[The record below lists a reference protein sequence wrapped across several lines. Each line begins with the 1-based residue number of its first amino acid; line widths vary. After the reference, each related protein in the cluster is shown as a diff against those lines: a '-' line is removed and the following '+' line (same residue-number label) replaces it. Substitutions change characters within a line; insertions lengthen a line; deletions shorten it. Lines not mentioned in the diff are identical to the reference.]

1 MKDFT
6 TLWNERQ
13 EKKKS
18 LAAQNTSGQNAS
30 GMDDFM
36 ALWNQRKQ
44 KRGNDNDLV
53 QSYFAEVQQYQNRA
67 KRDEG
72 RLAYGNAAS
81 IRQTNADAT
90 SYLRSR
96 GEHLKNYLLEKGYS
110 PEDLDPVLLDIDRVA
125 DDLDVFDDYFSKVS
139 TDYSRFDSQTA
150 YNQAVNE
157 SNWYNTYGGKTAEEL
172 LADLDN
178 LEKDSDEYNWV
189 SGYYGYLEDQK
200 RQNYD
205 VANGEQS
212 VDAIKQDLADYR
224 TVADWYNT
232 VVDEGFD
239 PSVDF
244 ADDSRLAEYN
254 RLYEKYGS
262 VADLQ
267 RMLTAEEQQVNLAKR
282 AQRFTEMSGVGV
294 EGSANYD
301 PEFAQKS
308 TYQSTA
314 LESNWDKLWSKYSL
328 GYGDLAYEFIN
339 NADPHI
345 RNQIINHEKLKGLR
359 GYERK
364 HFYDWEALEKMT
376 PEEVATYNYYYST
389 GGKDAADE
397 YLDLIQEG
405 LNMEVAK
412 DIAAEMDTTSKRIG
426 FAADAGLEGFAKNVK
441 NLGSNADY
449 ITSSPVQLAAG
460 LVREDLEGAGPKL
473 PEWMGGASLGQ
484 AAFDVTQTTA
494 NIVPSVLASAAVSYV
509 NPALGAWVGAGLM
522 GASAAGGAYQEKI
535 NAGYSK
541 ESARAYSTMV
551 GVSEAAMEKVLGGI
565 STIGGSALKNI
576 SAIDNALG
584 RFANTYAGQLLANGM
599 SEFSEEFVQAVIE
612 PYMWQA
618 VSGEMASVDLEEAFY
633 NAALGFATGVLFEAG
648 TSTPGAVS
656 NAIDTRNAGK
666 SVINTKGG
674 IESLNAAAAS
684 VSSTASPELQKQ
696 IAKAQ
701 EKASKGGARA
711 VGQLYNAVSAE
722 VTKADTADIVK
733 SLNRKGIKGDVASK
747 YADAIVARLSGTELT
762 DYGKNIF
769 DTAIRDKR
777 VQTVVS
783 DLIDNKMSTVGQRN
797 QKLAAAIGK
806 EASTIDVAKVKEQQ
820 RTEFVE
826 ENNEYDVAADQQTIN
841 TKTGATVKVNDIA
854 EITDKGVVNVRLGDG
869 SVVNAADLSYATE
882 DISLAYSALKG
893 KPMSAENAN
902 RLFKMSEGMDAAEF
916 YEAVE
921 DGYERGYANL
931 AKPEGEVAAAA
942 YEAGAA
948 QRASEGGKEAK
959 KTRKSGINRIGRD
972 GSISVISADE
982 DVSDKGF
989 SKRQL
994 PAVQTIQALEK
1005 LDLGTAFFVVESY
1018 KIKVNGETR
1027 IVFTDENGQV
1037 KDAPNGMYYKDGRVY
1052 IDINAGRGATGKFVL
1067 QTAAHELA
1075 HHIQQWNPSKYKV
1088 LADFLAAEYGKQGVD
1103 AYAAIKAKQQ
1113 ELSQIR
1119 GRSVSFNEA
1128 YHEWVADNLSVM
1140 FNDGNLYDKLVKL
1153 KHKDSALFNEIRKFV
1168 DDLAK
1173 RVRKAFGMDGA
1184 ETREGKFVLSWDPR
1198 VIDRLQQIYA
1208 EALVESSERYAQ
1220 AAYVEN
1226 QAAEVQ
1232 ESTKND
1238 GKYMDA
1244 AIRMNTGKGFVQA
1257 KVMEQAAKVRAKI
1270 AETMKRLEMDK
1281 RVALPE
1287 DVEGNTAISNS
1298 SYDVTEENTTICP
1311 RSLASEAFVDA
1322 VSEMLGRPL
1331 TVAEQLHISQD
1342 LQGRTL
1348 TPECLYCYVATDR
1361 KAYRAFLGSYVQ
1373 QRDAVIKAYKDGN
1386 TDTSRSGSLYQQ
1398 FLDGRKDT
1406 ANMWKRF
1413 NLWINTYKSGKP
1425 MVQASHLANISKLMG
1440 DINAEFGAD
1449 LKAQIKDAMAYA
1461 QSASWAK
1468 KRISYVAYNGHILR
1482 WKQDRINKLNSHYGL
1497 RMYSFSDFS
1506 PAFILENMQMITDAA
1521 VRGLKMLGYTK
1532 EIDFVKIFAKTGMNI
1547 NVSTF
1552 GFEAGGNVYE
1562 NNIIGANWA
1571 EAQKLREQYPNV
1583 GITFVA
1589 TNDTLV
1595 EWALAQDWIDVV
1607 IPYHLVRTGAEV
1619 AAALNYKNYTSESS
1633 DVKDIGWKKGV
1644 DEKYIAPTVHNNDFA
1659 TYMEALKKNHL
1670 KPRFERFIDNPNYMK
1685 LVNETRQSAAVSKPV
1700 QPIFDMEAATE
1711 SLAKLE
1717 ADGYYKP
1724 IGDTVERMYEI
1735 AAEVAN
1741 KLEPE
1746 PVELADVQFMSR
1758 TIESVTR
1765 ETVIQDLT
1773 EVYNGINVASASYIP
1788 IAKNTPFAVRYATK
1802 LWEDLPVIVDKK
1814 KAYFDMRP
1822 DGKFKEDKNHH
1833 YHDMGIDGYVD
1844 ALKLLEDPDC
1854 AIAEPMDNGTTHYA
1868 FISENENGEEL
1879 CVVFQMGVT
1888 KKPSQ
1893 MNGYPGQYYNLDIT
1907 EFVATDEW
1915 LEAHGVEE
1923 GVSYRDFLLSFPEN
1937 SLVYDKKLNGEQL
1950 EKARNVDSESA
1961 GLAASFINNRAF
1973 KDTVPQ
1979 AKAKVKTE
1987 DAQKSDHLTDKAIER
2002 NRTMLKKLVES
2013 YDISKGW
2020 AKTKHTELTQELNDL
2035 LVKKHGVPGRHSQ
2048 LLDALNTAEDKLD
2061 EARFDGANNAT
2072 IKKLEREVAD
2082 AEKALDEFASKYLV
2096 ADDFLLDDDLLF
2108 SDRATSLTRAD
2119 RTHLDAVRRGD
2130 MEAARKMVENAAKK
2144 AGYTVKAYHGT
2155 PINGITVFDQ
2165 SKIGTTTD
2173 EGIFGR
2179 GFYFTTNKLTAD
2191 GYANVDGKTMPVF
2204 LKVKKPWWGT
2214 GHKLDEVAEKLNLSS
2229 ESLTVIKVN
2238 KHASV
2243 VSPMGS
2249 YIGVFTSHLKENGYD
2264 SVVVQHGSHDYEI
2277 VIFDNTNIKSADP
2290 VTYDDDGNVIPLSER
2305 FSTENEDIR
2314 YSDRLT
2320 EPSTREVLAT
2330 ALEGTAKT
2338 ELEQKVI
2345 SEYIDTIPKLNEQEA
2360 KLNELNAQ
2368 IREMSFGKGPRDA
2381 KKLNQLK
2388 TEAAK
2393 TRNRINILDKK
2404 LLRIES
2410 TVPLQRVIE
2419 TEKAKAVKR
2428 EKARSKEA
2436 LAAAKERSAQKIAE
2450 VRKAYQESRANS
2462 VAGRRKTEMRHK
2474 VQRVVKQLNDLLL
2487 HETKEK
2493 HIPKSLKKA
2502 VADALDFVNMDTVG
2516 AEERIA
2522 KYEAMI
2528 AKETDPAKIDA
2539 YTATIENIRRQGER
2553 SGEMLNALKD
2563 AYKEISKSN
2572 DPEIMNAYDAEIY
2585 GNLAELAATIGNT
2598 SLRDMTIEQLQD
2610 VYSMYRMVLTTVQ
2623 NANKLFREGRK
2634 ETLVQLTQKV
2644 YNEIDAVPHKERDL
2658 PPALHKVQR
2667 WLRNFSWNELRPVDA
2682 FDRVGSK
2689 EFTELFWDIIK
2700 AQGEYGHMVE
2710 EVMDFMTTAR
2720 KKHNYSK
2727 WDLTKATTYDTVNGK
2742 QFNVTLEDAMSIY
2755 AYSKRDQAHDHMTD
2769 GGFTYDTGRTY
2780 KDEKNGRKV
2789 SPVLS
2794 TPYRVTD
2801 VEIGEIIGSLTKEQ
2815 RAYVDEVQQFL
2826 TDFGKKG
2833 NVVSNALWGIDLF
2846 TEKMYF
2852 PLKSS
2857 KDYRSSTEQ
2866 ALNATQTMVSLKN
2879 NGMTKATVPHAN
2891 NPIVLRAF
2899 DDVVLEHL
2907 DTMSKYAAYVLPVEN
2922 IQRVFNS
2929 VAKNSNED
2937 YVSIQSLLTSVFGD
2951 SATAYFN
2958 QYIKDINGNTASTG
2972 AQSPIGSFFS
2982 KSKAAA
2988 VAANLSV
2995 VIQQYS
3001 SIVRAMA
3008 EIHPKFFNW
3017 FNPPTKTTLK
3027 TYEEIKKYAGVAVIK
3042 EMGGFDVSSNRG
3054 IKDFVG
3060 FEEAPAS
3067 REKAWKK
3074 FQDITGWG
3082 AQQMDKVG
3090 WNTIWRA
3097 VKREVTASGKFKVG
3111 SEEFY
3116 QECGRRFTEVVT
3128 KTQVYDSVNSRSGF
3142 MRSKSDSVKYLTTY
3156 MGEPTVTVGMVFR
3169 SHLNLV
3175 RAVQSKQGVGAA
3187 AKNLARTGAV
3197 LACTMMLNAAL
3208 KSVAYAMRDDDE
3220 DEAFIE
3226 RWAKSVGDSVKNDLN
3241 IFNMLPVFRDIM
3253 SVIDGWDVER
3263 PDMSVITE
3271 MINATRTFVKPFLDE
3286 EKMEQMEPTDWW
3298 NNSVKLVGAIGNMVG
3313 VPLKNIIRDTTGV
3326 VRLYG
3331 DITDELKP
3339 EDVGGAFARGFTG
3352 KEQSKA
3358 ESLYDAIVAGEDSR
3372 LEFLRTTYDNEAEYE
3387 KAVKNALRDNDERI
3401 EAAAEARYS
3410 GNWSEYERIF
3420 GEIEADGNFTR
3431 SQIAGAVESA
3441 MRDLEPEEVAG
3452 EVDVKNYGIYNKNDF
3467 AVAVFSGDK
3476 KSAEK
3481 IRNEIV
3487 KFMVAEGKTKDEA
3500 TKSLDSFIRDSVK
3513 DWLETGDVDRNEAIS
3528 ALTQLASY
3536 DSKKATVKVDYWMYA
3551 MDHPGTYV
3559 SEDMISSYYEYG
3571 KPAGISMDVYVNYRN
3586 KIRGIEGEGKKENI
3600 LPIINSMP
3608 ISNAQKDALYFSHG
3622 WAKSRLSEA
3631 PWH

>member
-1 MKDFT
+1 MSDFNSLYEKATGKNRSSSSSSKKTKKSGSTFSDLYEEVKRTRSGSSTPTQRYESTVNPTVGYDQYRSVADWANRYGTTLQGISKYQKELGDAYTTDISGGYLDEINSLLADYDNIKGFAYQSGMKDAVQYYRTLENLRDGFT
-6 TLWNERQ
+6 AKN
-13 EKKKS
+13 
-18 LAAQNTSGQNAS
+18 
-30 GMDDFM
+30 DFM
-36 ALWNQRKQ
+36 SQFDSADAYTQYLADQEEQQRVLAERLSYDTTAGQQKIDALNEDFLKFEEI
-44 KRGNDNDLV
+44 NPF
-53 QSYFAEVQQYQNRA
+53 YQQYVQNGGDP
-67 KRDEG
+67 DEISDTLPWASEYK
-72 RLAYGNAAS
+72 RLASKYGS
-81 IRQTNADAT
+81 F
-90 SYLRSR
+90 
-96 GEHLKNYLLEKGYS
+96 
-110 PEDLDPVLLDIDRVA
+110 EDLKRAI
-125 DDLDVFDDYFSKVS
+125 
-139 TDYSRFDSQTA
+139 
-150 YNQAVNE
+150 
-157 SNWYNTYGGKTAEEL
+157 TAEEVM
-172 LADLDN
+172 
-178 LEKDSDEYNWV
+178 YN
-189 SGYYGYLEDQK
+189 
-200 RQNYD
+200 
-205 VANGEQS
+205 QS
-212 VDAIKQDLADYR
+212 
-224 TVADWYNT
+224 
-232 VVDEGFD
+232 
-239 PSVDF
+239 
-244 ADDSRLAEYN
+244 
-254 RLYEKYGS
+254 
-262 VADLQ
+262 
-267 RMLTAEEQQVNLAKR
+267 KR
-282 AQRFTEMSGVGV
+282 AQKAQELAGVSI

-301 PEFAQKS
+301 HQFAQKS
-308 TYQSTA
+308 AYESTELDNA
-314 LESNWDKLWSKYSL
+314 WQKMWSEYGL
-328 GYGDLAYEFIN
+328 GYDDLTYEFIN
-339 NADPHI
+339 DKDGTVREQVLNSAKKGNGEDY
-345 RNQIINHEKLKGLR
+345 EKWKTLAKL
-359 GYERK
+359 
-364 HFYDWEALEKMT
+364 D
-376 PEEVATYNYYYST
+376 PEEIAIYNYHYANN
-389 GGKDAADE
+389 GKKVADE
-397 YLDLIQEG
+397 FIDSVSESLSARRAEDRF
-405 LNMEVAK
+405 
-412 DIAAEMDTTSKRIG
+412 AEMQGKTGRELAFGVQAG
-426 FAADAGLEGFAKNVK
+426 FDQFGTGLQNIF
-441 NLGSNADY
+441 SNADY
-449 ITSSPVQLAAG
+449 IPVNSTQYTSQK
-460 LVREDLEGAGPKL
+460 VREDLADNRLFKN
-473 PEWMGGASLGQ
+473 SKSKTSFGQ
-484 AAFDVTQTTA
+484 GVYDTITTTA
-494 NIVPSVLASAAVSYV
+494 NMVPSILASVAIGAVSKT
-509 NPALGAWVGAGLM
+509 AGSAAMAKLLGTVGQAVGSGLM
-522 GASAAGGAYQEKI
+522 GASAAGNAYQEKL

-541 ESARAYSTMV
+541 EDARAYGVMV
-551 GVSEAAMEKVLGGI
+551 GASEIVMEKALGGI
-565 STIGGSALKNI
+565 TALGGGALSEAVLKNI
-576 SAIDNALG
+576 SVLDNALG
-584 RFANTYAGQLLANGM
+584 KFAETAGGKILANAG
-599 SEFSEEFVQAVIE
+599 SEALEEFTQAVIE
-612 PYMWQA
+612 PYIWQA
-618 VSGEMASVDLEEAFY
+618 ISGEEMSVDWGEAFY
-633 NAALGFATGVLFEAG
+633 SALL
-648 TSTPGAVS
+648 GAVTGGFFKS
-656 NAIDTRNAGK
+656 VTTGAEAAKQSYTETQTGK
-666 SVINTKGG
+666 SVINTKDGLAN
-674 IESLNAAAAS
+674 LNAAAAS
-684 VSSTASPELQKQ
+684 VSSAASPEMQKQ

-701 EKASKGGARA
+701 EKASTNKARA
-711 VGQLYNAVSAE
+711 VGQLYNTVSAE

-733 SLNRKGIKGDVASK
+733 SLNRKGIKGEAATQT
-747 YADAIVARLSGTELT
+747 ADIIVGKLGNELT
-762 DYGKNIF
+762 SYGEEQFNEIM
-769 DTAIRDKR
+769 RDKR

-783 DLIDNKMSTVGQRN
+783 DLIDNKMSTVSQRN
-797 QKLAAAIGK
+797 QKLAAATGK

-841 TKTGATVKVNDIA
+841 TKTGAAVKVNDIA
-854 EITDKGVVNVRLGDG
+854 EITDKGVVNVQLEDG

-882 DISLAYSALKG
+882 DIALAYSALKG

-1005 LDLGTAFFVVESY
+1005 LDLGTAFFVIESY

-1103 AYAAIKAKQQ
+1103 AYAAIKLKQQ
-1113 ELSQIR
+1113 DLSKIR

-1153 KHKDSALFNEIRKFV
+1153 KHKDSALFNEIRKFI

-1173 RVRKAFGMDGA
+1173 RVRKVFGLDGA
-1184 ETREGKFVLSWDPR
+1184 ETDEGKFVLSWDPR

-1287 DVEGNTAISNS
+1287 DVEGNTAIANS

-1386 TDTSRSGSLYQQ
+1386 TDTSRDGSLYQQ

-1406 ANMWKRF
+1406 SNMWKRF

-1440 DINAEFGAD
+1440 DLNAEFGAD

-1583 GITFVA
+1583 GVTFVA

-1644 DEKYIAPTVHNNDFA
+1644 DEKYIAPTVHNNDFD

-1746 PVELADVQFMSR
+1746 PVELADVQFSDRITASMTDTERSTILRKKTISAPIYRGQAEAAIANSR
-1758 TIESVTR
+1758 EKLTDYRLNVVKKALLKIGEQFGVYTDYNIDDVDVRFHLSRRNISESINKDINPERIAKLLPILGEAVENSVGIESHINRYFYDSSTVRFENLLGGYIDGDLFVPVRFGLKHSTTGDVVLYVVIDQEPVESEKIKAEVFKIPTAQKVR
-1765 ETVIQDLT
+1765 PKTSRSAFNVSITKLASVVKSKDLLRYLPDDMLGDDQRSIKWIGIAET
-1773 EVYNGINVASASYIP
+1773 
-1788 IAKNTPFAVRYATK
+1788 ATK
-1802 LWEDLPVIVDKK
+1802 TNKKNDKK
-1814 KAYFDMRP
+1814 YLTVLA
-1822 DGKFKEDKNHH
+1822 DGKL
-1833 YHDMGIDGYVD
+1833 D
-1844 ALKLLEDPDC
+1844 AAKT
-1854 AIAEPMDNGTTHYA
+1854 M
-1868 FISENENGEEL
+1868 
-1879 CVVFQMGVT
+1879 VQ
-1888 KKPSQ
+1888 
-1893 MNGYPGQYYNLDIT
+1893 
-1907 EFVATDEW
+1907 
-1915 LEAHGVEE
+1915 
-1923 GVSYRDFLLSFPEN
+1923 
-1937 SLVYDKKLNGEQL
+1937 
-1950 EKARNVDSESA
+1950 
-1961 GLAASFINNRAF
+1961 
-1973 KDTVPQ
+1973 Q
-1979 AKAKVKTE
+1979 AAKV
-1987 DAQKSDHLTDKAIER
+1987 
-2002 NRTMLKKLVES
+2002 
-2013 YDISKGW
+2013 
-2020 AKTKHTELTQELNDL
+2020 
-2035 LVKKHGVPGRHSQ
+2035 
-2048 LLDALNTAEDKLD
+2048 
-2061 EARFDGANNAT
+2061 
-2072 IKKLEREVAD
+2072 
-2082 AEKALDEFASKYLV
+2082 
-2096 ADDFLLDDDLLF
+2096 
-2108 SDRATSLTRAD
+2108 
-2119 RTHLDAVRRGD
+2119 
-2130 MEAARKMVENAAKK
+2130 
-2144 AGYTVKAYHGT
+2144 AGYTISAYHGT
-2155 PINGITVFDQ
+2155 PF
-2165 SKIGTTTD
+2165 
-2173 EGIFGR
+2173 E
-2179 GFYFTTNKLTAD
+2179 
-2191 GYANVDGKTMPVF
+2191 
-2204 LKVKKPWWGT
+2204 
-2214 GHKLDEVAEKLNLSS
+2214 
-2229 ESLTVIKVN
+2229 
-2238 KHASV
+2238 
-2243 VSPMGS
+2243 
-2249 YIGVFTSHLKENGYD
+2249 FTSFNTDIVYFSANKNHAAEYGENVLELYVKANNPYITPDGVIRDDSGNSFMLDGEEVSVGWLDSAPWVVDYLVSKGYD
-2264 SVVVQHGSHDYEI
+2264 AAWDEDMEYAAT
-2277 VIFDNTNIKSADP
+2277 FNTHNVKSADTI
-2290 VTYDDDGNVIPLSER
+2290 TYDDDGNVIPISQR
-2305 FSTENEDIR
+2305 FNAENEDIR

-2320 EPSTREVLAT
+2320 EPSTREILAT

-2345 SEYIDTIPKLNEQEA
+2345 DRYLANIPKLNEQEA
-2360 KLNELNAQ
+2360 KLAELNAQ
-2368 IREMSFGKGPRDA
+2368 IREMSFGKGPRDME
-2381 KKLNQLK
+2381 KLNQLK
-2388 TEAAK
+2388 AEATK
-2393 TRNRINILDKK
+2393 TRNRINTLDKM
-2404 LLRIES
+2404 LLRDEAL
-2410 TVPLQRVIE
+2410 TPLKRVVE
-2419 TEKAKAVKR
+2419 TERANAVRK
-2428 EKARSKEA
+2428 
-2436 LAAAKERSAQKIAE
+2436 AKERADKVLKSAKAE
-2450 VRKAYQESRANS
+2450 IRSKFEDEIRQHSATRSALTATEDKLVVMEREFIRLLKEYEKQGKRLANPEDVATLEREFKRLMREYEKSEKKVAAEKGKTASVKQSLDKANETARENQRVWEREFKRLMREYDSAGRNIKRLEDKVKRQQESARNKVDS
-2462 VAGRRKTEMRHK
+2462 RRRTEMRHK
-2474 VQRVVKQLNDLLL
+2474 IQRVVKQLNDLLL

-2598 SLRDMTIEQLQD
+2598 SLRDMTIDQLQD

-2689 EFTELFWDIIK
+2689 EFTKLFWDIIE

-2742 QFNVTLEDAMSIY
+2742 QFKVTLEDAMSIY

-2833 NVVSNALWGIDLF
+2833 NVVSNTLWGIDLF

-2958 QYIKDINGNTASTG
+2958 QYIKDINGNSASTG

-3017 FNPPTKTTLK
+3017 FNPPTKTTRK

-3082 AQQMDKVG
+3082 AQTMDKVG
-3090 WNTIWRA
+3090 WNTIWNA
-3097 VKREVTASGKFKVG
+3097 VKREATASGKFKVG

-3156 MGEPTVTVGMVFR
+3156 MGEPTVTVGMVFS

-3175 RAVQSKQGVGAA
+3175 RAIQSKQGVGAA
-3187 AKNLARTGAV
+3187 AKKLARTGAV

-3286 EKMEQMEPTDWW
+3286 EKMQNMEAEDWW

-3420 GEIEADGNFTR
+3420 GEIEAEGNFTR

-3487 KFMVAEGKTKDEA
+3487 KFMVSEGKTKDEA

-3513 DWLETGDVDRNEAIS
+3513 DWLETGDVDRSEAIS
-3528 ALTQLASY
+3528 ALTQFASY
-3536 DSKKATVKVDYWMYA
+3536 DSNKATVKVDYWMYA
-3551 MDHPGTYV
+3551 KNHPSTYV
-3559 SEDMISSYYEYG
+3559 SEDIVSGYYEYG

-3586 KIRGIEGEGKKENI
+3586 KIRGIEGEGKKETI

>member
-1 MKDFT
+1 MKEFK

-18 LAAQNTSGQNAS
+18 QAVNNTSGQTEAS
-30 GMDDFM
+30 VDDFM
-36 ALWNQRKQ
+36 TLWNQRKQ
-44 KRGNDNDLV
+44 KRGDYKDPV
-53 QSYFAEVQQYQNRA
+53 QSYFAEVQRYIDRA
-67 KRDEG
+67 NKDEG
-72 RLAYGNAAS
+72 RLAYSNAAP
-81 IRQTNADAT
+81 IRQANADAT
-90 SYLRSR
+90 GYLRRRGENLKSYLY
-96 GEHLKNYLLEKGYS
+96 EQGYND
-110 PEDLDPVLLDIDRVA
+110 EYVEAVLADIDRA
-125 DDLDVFDDYFSKVS
+125 TSQLDTFDNYFLNVSDY
-139 TDYSRFDSQTA
+139 YSQFATQAEYD
-150 YNQAVNE
+150 QAVKE
-157 SNWYNTYGGKTAEEL
+157 SGWYNTYSGKTADEL
-172 LADLDN
+172 LVDLGN
-178 LEKDSDEYNWV
+178 LEKDSEEYNWV
-189 SGYYGYLEDQK
+189 SNYAAYQDQQEKLEYDPIAGQQKIDTMNADLERFEELTNFYNSYRDYLDNGGDHARDMDTQSKLAQYYQ
-200 RQNYD
+200 
-205 VANGEQS
+205 
-212 VDAIKQDLADYR
+212 LAK
-224 TVADWYNT
+224 
-232 VVDEGFD
+232 
-239 PSVDF
+239 
-244 ADDSRLAEYN
+244 
-254 RLYEKYGS
+254 KYGS
-262 VADLQ
+262 VDGLQ
-267 RMLTAEEQQVNLAKR
+267 REITAEEQRVNLSKR
-282 AQRFTEMSGVGV
+282 AQQFVEMSGVGI
-294 EGSANYD
+294 EGAKNYD
-301 PEFAQKS
+301 PQFDEKS
-308 TYQSTA
+308 AYQSTEA
-314 LESNWDKLWSKYSL
+314 TNGWDVLTSEWTL
-328 GYGDLAYEFIN
+328 GYGDLVYEYIN
-339 NADPHI
+339 NAAPDI
-345 RNQIINHEKLKGLR
+345 RAKIRAAEKEYGTR
-359 GYERK
+359 NRNDVEW
-364 HFYDWEALEKMT
+364 DALDKMSA
-376 PEEVATYNYYYST
+376 EEIATYNYYYAT
-389 GGKDAADE
+389 GGKEAADE
-397 YLDLIQEG
+397 YLSLIEEG
-405 LNMEVAK
+405 LNYEVAL
-412 DIAAEMDTTSKRIG
+412 DTAASKKNDLERYFFG
-426 FAADAGLEGFAKNVK
+426 VEAGLDQFK
-441 NLGSNADY
+441 SNWQNIGNTADY
-449 ITSSPVQLAAG
+449 IAPSSRQIASG
-460 LVREDLEGAGPKL
+460 LVREDLADARLNPNKTDGI
-473 PEWMGGASLGQ
+473 SFGQ
-484 AAFDVTQTTA
+484 AVYDAISTTSNMA
-494 NIVPSVLASAAVSYV
+494 PSILASVAI
-509 NPALGAWVGAGLM
+509 GAFSKTAGSIVGSALM
-522 GASAAGGAYQEKI
+522 GSTAASGAYQEKL

-541 ESARAYSTMV
+541 DDARAYGTLV
-551 GVSEAAMEKVLGGI
+551 GASEIVMEKVLGGI
-565 STIGGSALKNI
+565 TALGGGALSDIVLRNI
-576 SAIDNALG
+576 SGLDKALG
-584 RFANTYAGQLLANGM
+584 KFAQSAAGKILMNAG
-599 SEFSEEFVQAVIE
+599 SEALEEFTQSVIE

-618 VSGEMASVDLEEAFY
+618 ISGEEMSIDWEEAAY
-633 NAALGFATGVLFEAG
+633 SAMLGFVTGGFFESATTG
-648 TSTPGAVS
+648 TAAATQ
-656 NAIDTRNAGK
+656 AIGERSVGK
-666 SVINTKGG
+666 TVINTKGG
-674 IESLNAAAAS
+674 IENLNAAAAS
-684 VSSTASPELQKQ
+684 MSSTASPEMQRQ

-701 EKASKGGARA
+701 EKASTGKARA
-711 VGQLYNAVSAE
+711 VGQLYNTVSAE
-722 VTKADTADIVK
+722 VTKADIADIVK
-733 SLNRKGIKGDVASK
+733 SLNRKGIKGDAATQM
-747 YADAIVARLSGTELT
+747 ADIIVNKLGNNLTSYGEEQFNAIM
-762 DYGKNIF
+762 
-769 DTAIRDKR
+769 RDKR

-797 QKLAAAIGK
+797 QKLAAATGK
-806 EASTIDVAKVKEQQ
+806 EASTIDVAKIKEQQ

-826 ENNEYDVAADQQTIN
+826 ENNEYDVAANQQTIN
-841 TKTGATVKVNDIA
+841 TKTGAEVKVNDIA
-854 EITDKGVVNVRLGDG
+854 EITDKGVVNVRLDDG

-882 DISLAYSALKG
+882 DIALAYSALKG

-948 QRASEGGKEAK
+948 QRASDGGKEAK

-972 GSISVISADE
+972 GNISVISADE

-989 SKRQL
+989 NKRQL
-994 PAVQTIQALEK
+994 TAVQTIQALEK
-1005 LDLGTAFFVVESY
+1005 LDLGTAFFVIESY
-1018 KIKVNGETR
+1018 KVKVNGKTH

-1113 ELSQIR
+1113 ELSKIR

-1153 KHKDSALFNEIRKFV
+1153 KHKDSALFNEIRKFI

-1173 RVRKAFGMDGA
+1173 RVRKVFGMDGA
-1184 ETREGKFVLSWDPR
+1184 ETAEGKFVLSWDPR

-1226 QAAEVQ
+1226 QSAEVQ

-1244 AIRMNTGKGFVQA
+1244 AIRMNTGKGLV
-1257 KVMEQAAKVRAKI
+1257 KSTVMQKAAEVRAKI

-1287 DVEGNTAISNS
+1287 DVEGNTAIANS

-1386 TDTSRSGSLYQQ
+1386 TDTSRDGSLYQQ

-1406 ANMWKRF
+1406 SNMWKRF
-1413 NLWINTYKSGKP
+1413 NLWINTHKSGKP

-1644 DEKYIAPTVHNNDFA
+1644 DEKYIAPTVHNNDFD

-1685 LVNETRQSAAVSKPV
+1685 LVNETRQSAAESKPV
-1700 QPIFDMEAATE
+1700 QPVFDYAAATE

-1717 ADGYYKP
+1717 TDGYYKP

-1773 EVYNGINVASASYIP
+1773 EVYNGINVTAASYIP
-1788 IAKNTPFAVRYATK
+1788 ISKTTPFAVRFATGYK
-1802 LWEDLPVIVDKK
+1802 NDLPIIVDKK

-1822 DGKFKEDKNHH
+1822 DGKFKEDKSHH
-1833 YHDMGIDGYVD
+1833 YHNMGIDGFVD
-1844 ALKLLEDPDC
+1844 ALNILEDPEYV
-1854 AIAEPMDNGTTHYA
+1854 IEELMDNGKVHYA
-1868 FISENENGEEL
+1868 FIAENENGEE
-1879 CVVFQMGVT
+1879 VSVAFEMSVF
-1888 KKPSQ
+1888 KPEYQ
-1893 MNGYPGQYYNLDIT
+1893 MNGYPKGYYNLDIT
-1907 EFVATDEW
+1907 SFVATEEW
-1915 LEAHGVEE
+1915 LVAHGMEP
-1923 GVSYRDFLLSFPEN
+1923 GDSYVDYLLSFPEN
-1937 SLVYDKKLNGEQL
+1937 RAVYRRETNLEQL
-1950 EKARNVDSESA
+1950 EKARAIEVGSA
-1961 GLAASFINNRAF
+1961 GLAASHINSRAF
-1973 KDTVPQ
+1973 EDIVAQGKP
-1979 AKAKVKTE
+1979 KVKIE
-1987 DAQKSDHLTDKAIER
+1987 SSQK
-2002 NRTMLKKLVES
+2002 
-2013 YDISKGW
+2013 
-2020 AKTKHTELTQELNDL
+2020 
-2035 LVKKHGVPGRHSQ
+2035 
-2048 LLDALNTAEDKLD
+2048 
-2061 EARFDGANNAT
+2061 
-2072 IKKLEREVAD
+2072 
-2082 AEKALDEFASKYLV
+2082 
-2096 ADDFLLDDDLLF
+2096 
-2108 SDRATSLTRAD
+2108 
-2119 RTHLDAVRRGD
+2119 
-2130 MEAARKMVENAAKK
+2130 
-2144 AGYTVKAYHGT
+2144 
-2155 PINGITVFDQ
+2155 
-2165 SKIGTTTD
+2165 
-2173 EGIFGR
+2173 
-2179 GFYFTTNKLTAD
+2179 
-2191 GYANVDGKTMPVF
+2191 
-2204 LKVKKPWWGT
+2204 
-2214 GHKLDEVAEKLNLSS
+2214 
-2229 ESLTVIKVN
+2229 
-2238 KHASV
+2238 
-2243 VSPMGS
+2243 
-2249 YIGVFTSHLKENGYD
+2249 
-2264 SVVVQHGSHDYEI
+2264 
-2277 VIFDNTNIKSADP
+2277 
-2290 VTYDDDGNVIPLSER
+2290 
-2305 FSTENEDIR
+2305 
-2314 YSDRLT
+2314 SDRLT
-2320 EPSTREVLAT
+2320 EPSTREILAT

-2345 SEYIDTIPKLNEQEA
+2345 SEYIETIPKLNEQEA

-2368 IREMSFGKGPRDA
+2368 IREISFGKGPRDT

-2419 TEKAKAVKR
+2419 TEKAKAIKR

-2450 VRKAYQESRANS
+2450 VRKTYQESRANS

-2474 VQRVVKQLNDLLL
+2474 IQRVVKQLNDLLL

-2493 HIPKSLKKA
+2493 HIPKNLKKA

-2516 AEERIA
+2516 ADERIA

-2658 PPALHKVQR
+2658 PPAMHKVQR

-2727 WDLTKATTYDTVNGK
+2727 WDLTKAKTYDTVNGK
-2742 QFNVTLEDAMSIY
+2742 QFKVTLADAMSIY

-2794 TPYRVTD
+2794 TPYRVTEE
-2801 VEIGEIIGSLTKEQ
+2801 EIGEIIGSLTKEQ

-3008 EIHPKFFNW
+3008 DIHPKFFNW
-3017 FNPPTKTTLK
+3017 LNRPTKTTRK

-3042 EMGGFDVSSNRG
+3042 EMGGFDVGSNRG

-3074 FQDITGWG
+3074 FQNLTGWG
-3082 AQQMDKVG
+3082 AQTMDKVG
-3090 WNTIWRA
+3090 WNTIWNA
-3097 VKREVTASGKFKVG
+3097 VKRETTASGKFRVG

-3156 MGEPTVTVGMVFR
+3156 MGEPTVMVGMVFR

-3226 RWAKSVGDSVKNDLN
+3226 RWAKSVGDSVRDDLN

-3263 PDMSVITE
+3263 PDMTLIAELVNTTKA
-3271 MINATRTFVKPFLDE
+3271 MVAPFLNK
-3286 EKMEQMEPTDWW
+3286 EKMEQMEPADWW
-3298 NNSVKLVGAIGNMVG
+3298 NNSVKLVGAIGNAFG
-3313 VPLKNIIRDTTGV
+3313 VPLRNVIRDITGV
-3326 VRLYG
+3326 VRLFG

-3339 EDVGGAFARGFTG
+3339 EDVGGAFVRGLTG
-3352 KEQSKA
+3352 KEQNKA
-3358 ESLYDAIVAGEDSR
+3358 DSLYDAIVSDETSR
-3372 LEFLRTTYDNEAEYE
+3372 LEFLRTTYDSEADYE
-3387 KAVKNALRDNDERI
+3387 KAVMNALRDNDDRI

-3420 GEIEADGNFTR
+3420 GEIEAEGNFTR

-3441 MRDLEPEEVAG
+3441 MRDLEPEEAAG
-3452 EVDVKNYGIYNKNDF
+3452 EPEVKNYGIYNKNDF

-3476 KSAEK
+3476 ESAEK

-3500 TKSLDSFIRDSVK
+3500 NKSLDSFIRDSVK

-3528 ALTQLASY
+3528 LLATYTDY
-3536 DSKKATVKVDYWMYA
+3536 DTSDATAKVDYWMYA
-3551 MDHPGTYV
+3551 QENPDIVTY
-3559 SEDMISSYYEYG
+3559 EAWMGKYYDYAE
-3571 KPAGISMDVYVNYRN
+3571 PAGISLDDYMQYRVAISGVN
-3586 KIRGIEGEGKKENI
+3586 GEGKKQKI
-3600 LPIINSMP
+3600 LEIIDGMP
-3608 ISNAQKDALYFSHG
+3608 FTIAQKDALYLSNG
-3622 WAKSRLSEA
+3622 WAESKLNEA

>member
-1 MKDFT
+1 MSDF
-6 TLWNERQ
+6 
-13 EKKKS
+13 KS
-18 LAAQNTSGQNAS
+18 LYEDMRKGIGKSTSGSSNSSNRKSGSASEFESLYNEMKNAS
-30 GMDDFM
+30 
-36 ALWNQRKQ
+36 
-44 KRGNDNDLV
+44 
-53 QSYFAEVQQYQNRA
+53 
-67 KRDEG
+67 
-72 RLAYGNAAS
+72 
-81 IRQTNADAT
+81 
-90 SYLRSR
+90 RS
-96 GEHLKNYLLEKGYS
+96 GYVA
-110 PEDLDPVLLDIDRVA
+110 PTTKYEPLDPSGGGFV
-125 DDLDVFDDYFSKVS
+125 SKGVYDTS
-139 TDYSRFDSQTA
+139 TDYGKWKTVEDWAQRYNAAMSGVSA
-150 YNQAVNE
+150 YQRNLGGGYSEDYSGGYLDDIDALIAEYGAISGYADTMGLRNSKSYYNSLEEVRNALVEQNNLYGSKEAYDKAVNE
-157 SNWYNTYGGKTAEEL
+157 NNWYNTYNGKTTDELMAE
-172 LADLDN
+172 LAK

-189 SGYYGYLEDQK
+189 AGYYNYQDEQEKLG
-200 RQNYD
+200 YD
-205 VANGEQS
+205 VEAGQKAVGELEKELAKFGEVNQHYQQYVNNG
-212 VDAIKQDLADYR
+212 
-224 TVADWYNT
+224 
-232 VVDEGFD
+232 GD
-239 PSVDF
+239 PDNIP
-244 ADDSRLAEYN
+244 DSLPWAAEYK
-254 RLYEKYGS
+254 RLVSEYGS
-262 VADLQ
+262 YDQLTNDVAKQ
-267 RMLTAEEQQVNLAKR
+267 RRYAKQAER
-282 AQRFTEMSGVGV
+282 AQELNSMSSVAL

-301 PEFAQKS
+301 PEFWNKIGYETTMQDSWWSKS
-308 TYQSTA
+308 TS
-314 LESNWDKLWSKYSL
+314 EGGL
-328 GYGDLAYEFIN
+328 GYGDLTYEYIN
-339 NADPHI
+339 NPDGNTRDYI
-345 RNQIINHEKLKGLR
+345 LENYDGSRDRFVKL
-359 GYERK
+359 
-364 HFYDWEALEKMT
+364 DKMT
-376 PEEVATYNYYYST
+376 DDQVALYNYYYST
-389 GGKDAADE
+389 EGKKAADR
-397 YLDLIQEG
+397 YLELIE
-405 LNMEVAK
+405 E
-412 DIAAEMDTTSKRIG
+412 DINRQM
-426 FAADAGLEGFAKNVK
+426 AADMYSRLEGKTGAELAFGVSAGLDQFYSGM
-441 NLGSNADY
+441 SNIFDQSDY
-449 ITSSPVQLAAG
+449 IPASATQYASG
-460 LVREDLEGAGPKL
+460 MVREDLADNRLFKNKTTGT
-473 PEWMGGASLGQ
+473 SLGQ
-484 AAFDVTQTTA
+484 GVYDTITTTA
-494 NIVPSVLASAAVSYV
+494 NMAPSILASVALNYAAPGLGSYV
-509 NPALGAWVGAGLM
+509 GSALM
-522 GASAAGGAYQEKI
+522 GASAGGNAYAEML

-541 ESARAYSTMV
+541 DQARAYGTLV
-551 GVSEAAMEKVLGGI
+551 GVSEVVMEKAIGGI
-565 STIGGSALKNI
+565 SALGGGNLSGAVLSKLDDIDNGLARFAKGAGGQIIANAGSEAIEEAVQSILEPIIYEAISGEEKDVDWSEVAYSALLG
-576 SAIDNALG
+576 AL
-584 RFANTYAGQLLANGM
+584 
-599 SEFSEEFVQAVIE
+599 
-612 PYMWQA
+612 
-618 VSGEMASVDLEEAFY
+618 
-633 NAALGFATGVLFEAG
+633 TGGVFEAG
-648 TSTPGAVS
+648 TQGINAAVK
-656 NAIDTRNAGK
+656 AGTDIKAGK
-666 SVINTKGG
+666 SVQNPGELNTLAAELSPGL
-674 IESLNAAAAS
+674 SAADQQTLAAA
-684 VSSTASPELQKQ
+684 QK
-696 IAKAQ
+696 KA
-701 EKASKGGARA
+701 ESNKTRHIGA
-711 VGQLYNAVSAE
+711 LYNTVSE
-722 VTKADTADIVK
+722 IVTSQDSADIVK
-733 SLNRKGIKGDVASK
+733 SLTRKGISEESATKMAELITGYMND
-747 YADAIVARLSGTELT
+747 TLT
-762 DYGKNIF
+762 DYGKDKFNGILK
-769 DTAIRDKR
+769 DKR
-777 VQTVVS
+777 VQTVVT
-783 DLIDNKMSTVGQRN
+783 DLINNKMSTVGQRN
-797 QKLAAAIGK
+797 QKLAAATGK
-806 EASTIDVAKVKEQQ
+806 EASTIDVAKVKAQQ
-820 RTEFVE
+820 HTEFVE

-854 EITDKGVVNVRLGDG
+854 EITDKGVVNVQLDDG

-882 DISLAYSALKG
+882 DIALAYSALKG

-942 YEAGAA
+942 YEAGVA
-948 QRASEGGKEAK
+948 QRASEGGNAEVNKNA
-959 KTRKSGINRIGRD
+959 SGINY
-972 GSISVISADE
+972 ISKKG
-982 DVSDKGF
+982 DVTKIDTKDK
-989 SKRQL
+989 SKDLSLNKRQRA
-994 PAVQTIQALEK
+994 AVNTMQTLQK
-1005 LDLGTAFFVVESY
+1005 LNLGTAFYLFESH
-1018 KIKVNGETR
+1018 IEVINGEEK
-1027 IVFTDENGQV
+1027 IVFTDEYGKRQE
-1037 KDAPNGMYYKDGRVY
+1037 APDGMYYKDGRIY
-1052 IDINAGRGATGKFVL
+1052 IDINAGAGRNGRIML
-1067 QTAAHELA
+1067 QTVAHELT
-1075 HHIQQWNPSKYKV
+1075 HHIQEWNSAKYKV
-1088 LADFLAAEYGKQGVD
+1088 LADFLAAEYGKRGVD
-1103 AYAAIKAKQQ
+1103 TYSAIKAKQQ
-1113 ELSQIR
+1113 ELSEVR
-1119 GRSVSFNEA
+1119 GSTVSFNEA
-1128 YHEWVADNLSVM
+1128 YHEFVADSLSVM
-1140 FNDGNLYDKLVKL
+1140 FNDGNLYNKLVKL
-1153 KHKDSALFNEIRKFV
+1153 KQTDSALFNELNEFISK
-1168 DDLAK
+1168 LAEK
-1173 RVRKAFGMDGA
+1173 VRKLFNNDRA
-1184 ETREGKFVLSWDPR
+1184 ETAEGRFVQSWDAET
-1198 VIDRLQQIYA
+1198 IERLQQTFA
-1208 EALVESSERYAQ
+1208 EALVEASGNYESALNSVAKPDAKPVSKDEIITDGVTVTDGVGKQLSVKSMKADIAEGKMFEDLKRVLKWSDAKVNALRTNLTNLVHYMAREEVRGIVDMNESYGREGRRFSPFKPNSDPLYKISLDFSTLCSKRLLTQFVIENLQLREKRPMTAEEQMAIRAMLNEYRKVENGLQVACAMCYVEAARLKSPKQIQRWLDNPEPLLRDYFAKKNKEFNDSVKEAQ
-1220 AAYVEN
+1220 ADFKESRGYDRNATKKDMKGSDIKELNKIGPRMRANYKLSAEESAIVE
-1226 QAAEVQ
+1226 
-1232 ESTKND
+1232 
-1238 GKYMDA
+1238 
-1244 AIRMNTGKGFVQA
+1244 
-1257 KVMEQAAKVRAKI
+1257 RALK
-1270 AETMKRLEMDK
+1270 
-1281 RVALPE
+1281 LPE
-1287 DVEGNTAISNS
+1287 GTYLTAANLATLSETEPVIYNAYSSFVRTATRSKGLETDEPYYYGDSTRDNGNGIIVSDSFIEDVNRENGMRFS
-1298 SYDVTEENTTICP
+1298 SWSDWRIQH
-1311 RSLASEAFVDA
+1311 
-1322 VSEMLGRPL
+1322 MLDYI
-1331 TVAEQLHISQD
+1331 T
-1342 LQGRTL
+1342 
-1348 TPECLYCYVATDR
+1348 
-1361 KAYRAFLGSYVQ
+1361 
-1373 QRDAVIKAYKDGN
+1373 AVIDM
-1386 TDTSRSGSLYQQ
+1386 S
-1398 FLDGRKDT
+1398 
-1406 ANMWKRF
+1406 
-1413 NLWINTYKSGKP
+1413 
-1425 MVQASHLANISKLMG
+1425 
-1440 DINAEFGAD
+1440 
-1449 LKAQIKDAMAYA
+1449 
-1461 QSASWAK
+1461 
-1468 KRISYVAYNGHILR
+1468 
-1482 WKQDRINKLNSHYGL
+1482 
-1497 RMYSFSDFS
+1497 
-1506 PAFILENMQMITDAA
+1506 
-1521 VRGLKMLGYTK
+1521 VRGAAMHGYTK
-1532 EIDFVKIFAKTGMNI
+1532 FGDEVRVLGKTGMMFNMSGVAGTQTGLNEDGSLSFSETESI
-1547 NVSTF
+1547 DAD
-1552 GFEAGGNVYE
+1552 EA
-1562 NNIIGANWA
+1562 I
-1571 EAQKLREQYPNV
+1571 QLREEFP
-1583 GITFVA
+1583 
-1589 TNDTLV
+1589 DTAGLQCIGV
-1595 EWALAQDWIDVV
+1595 SKEHIIALLASDIIDYV
-1607 IPYHLVRTGAEV
+1607 IPYHTSGLN
-1619 AAALNYKNYTSESS
+1619 AALRRMADIHGWKDFTGTQNASVDKSVKYEDAVDQERWHEEPVFSEFFVGYNTGMTGIEAMRQSAENYKRMCRERGMTPKFNEFANEENYWKLLIDRKMINQKTGNLIKQMPVTPEFDFDLIKDIVDKTVTNYDSGMESRALNHIVENWDTIPQRIRDLKKKGTAKAKKTAKAVDTLS
-1633 DVKDIGWKKGV
+1633 NQTLAAMPKDVQLSVKRNIVDVKGRVYERVIKPGLEVYIKTKHSAYNYKKHLREKIFNRKFNVLDANGSPITLEFGKAGETVHKKGV
-1644 DEKYIAPTVHNNDFA
+1644 KSPHKVLGFFEQQTDKLTRIAIFNIKELAKNSVPLEPHDDPRHGWMDENGWHNRLSYMMDEDKVYPVILQVPKTRDGRYLIYEIDVLKKEETSIDMDATAPTA
-1659 TYMEALKKNHL
+1659 
-1670 KPRFERFIDNPNYMK
+1670 
-1685 LVNETRQSAAVSKPV
+1685 QSARAFPSKEGPAVDILESSADKTTTP
-1700 QPIFDMEAATE
+1700 QTE
-1711 SLAKLE
+1711 S
-1717 ADGYYKP
+1717 
-1724 IGDTVERMYEI
+1724 
-1735 AAEVAN
+1735 
-1741 KLEPE
+1741 
-1746 PVELADVQFMSR
+1746 
-1758 TIESVTR
+1758 
-1765 ETVIQDLT
+1765 
-1773 EVYNGINVASASYIP
+1773 
-1788 IAKNTPFAVRYATK
+1788 
-1802 LWEDLPVIVDKK
+1802 
-1814 KAYFDMRP
+1814 
-1822 DGKFKEDKNHH
+1822 
-1833 YHDMGIDGYVD
+1833 
-1844 ALKLLEDPDC
+1844 
-1854 AIAEPMDNGTTHYA
+1854 
-1868 FISENENGEEL
+1868 
-1879 CVVFQMGVT
+1879 
-1888 KKPSQ
+1888 
-1893 MNGYPGQYYNLDIT
+1893 
-1907 EFVATDEW
+1907 
-1915 LEAHGVEE
+1915 
-1923 GVSYRDFLLSFPEN
+1923 
-1937 SLVYDKKLNGEQL
+1937 
-1950 EKARNVDSESA
+1950 
-1961 GLAASFINNRAF
+1961 
-1973 KDTVPQ
+1973 
-1979 AKAKVKTE
+1979 
-1987 DAQKSDHLTDKAIER
+1987 
-2002 NRTMLKKLVES
+2002 
-2013 YDISKGW
+2013 
-2020 AKTKHTELTQELNDL
+2020 QE
-2035 LVKKHGVPGRHSQ
+2035 
-2048 LLDALNTAEDKLD
+2048 
-2061 EARFDGANNAT
+2061 
-2072 IKKLEREVAD
+2072 
-2082 AEKALDEFASKYLV
+2082 
-2096 ADDFLLDDDLLF
+2096 
-2108 SDRATSLTRAD
+2108 
-2119 RTHLDAVRRGD
+2119 
-2130 MEAARKMVENAAKK
+2130 ENA
-2144 AGYTVKAYHGT
+2144 
-2155 PINGITVFDQ
+2155 
-2165 SKIGTTTD
+2165 
-2173 EGIFGR
+2173 
-2179 GFYFTTNKLTAD
+2179 
-2191 GYANVDGKTMPVF
+2191 
-2204 LKVKKPWWGT
+2204 
-2214 GHKLDEVAEKLNLSS
+2214 
-2229 ESLTVIKVN
+2229 VN
-2238 KHASV
+2238 PQK
-2243 VSPMGS
+2243 
-2249 YIGVFTSHLKENGYD
+2249 
-2264 SVVVQHGSHDYEI
+2264 
-2277 VIFDNTNIKSADP
+2277 
-2290 VTYDDDGNVIPLSER
+2290 
-2305 FSTENEDIR
+2305 
-2314 YSDRLT
+2314 SDRLT
-2320 EPSTREVLAT
+2320 EPSTREILAT

-2368 IREMSFGKGPRDA
+2368 IREMSFGKGPRDT

-2428 EKARSKEA
+2428 EKARGKEA

-2450 VRKAYQESRANS
+2450 VRKTYQESRANS

-2474 VQRVVKQLNDLLL
+2474 IQRVVKQLNDLLL

-2742 QFNVTLEDAMSIY
+2742 QFKVTLEDAMSIY

-3074 FQDITGWG
+3074 FQDLTGWG

-3169 SHLNLV
+3169 SHLNLI

-3271 MINATRTFVKPFLDE
+3271 MINATRTFAKPFLDE

-3387 KAVKNALRDNDERI
+3387 KAVKSALRDNDERI

-3420 GEIEADGNFTR
+3420 GEIEAEGNFTR
-3431 SQIAGAVESA
+3431 SQIGGAVESA

-3452 EVDVKNYGIYNKNDF
+3452 EADVKNYGIYNKNDF

-3528 ALTQLASY
+3528 ALTQFASY

-3559 SEDMISSYYEYG
+3559 SEDIISSYYEYG
-3571 KPAGISMDVYVNYRN
+3571 KSAGISMDVYVNYRN
-3586 KIRGIEGEGKKENI
+3586 KIRGIEGDGKKENI

>member
-1 MKDFT
+1 MSDFKTLYEEMIKKSGKNTGNTSRSGGVGSNFDSLYEKMMQKSSKSTQAADIGSKAVVDWATRYNATLQGISQYQKELGNSYSEDFSGGYLDEINSLLADYDNIKGYAYRNGMKDATQYYRTLENLRDSFT
-6 TLWNERQ
+6 TKN
-13 EKKKS
+13 
-18 LAAQNTSGQNAS
+18 NA
-30 GMDDFM
+30 F
-36 ALWNQRKQ
+36 KT
-44 KRGNDNDLV
+44 
-53 QSYFAEVQQYQNRA
+53 E
-67 KRDEG
+67 
-72 RLAYGNAAS
+72 
-81 IRQTNADAT
+81 
-90 SYLRSR
+90 
-96 GEHLKNYLLEKGYS
+96 
-110 PEDLDPVLLDIDRVA
+110 EDYTKAI
-125 DDLDVFDDYFSKVS
+125 
-139 TDYSRFDSQTA
+139 
-150 YNQAVNE
+150 NE
-157 SNWYNTYGGKTAEEL
+157 SNWYNAYNGKTADEL
-172 LADLDN
+172 LADLNN

-189 SGYYGYLEDQK
+189 AGFYNYQDNQEKLGYDTTAGQQKIDALNEDFLKFEEINPFYQQYV
-200 RQNYD
+200 QNGGD
-205 VANGEQS
+205 P
-212 VDAIKQDLADYR
+212 
-224 TVADWYNT
+224 
-232 VVDEGFD
+232 DEISD
-239 PSVDF
+239 TLPWASEYK
-244 ADDSRLAEYN
+244 RLAS
-254 RLYEKYGS
+254 KYGS
-262 VADLQ
+262 FEDLK
-267 RMLTAEEQQVNLAKR
+267 RAITAEEVMYNQSKR
-282 AQRFTEMSGVGV
+282 AQKAQELAGVSIR
-294 EGSANYD
+294 GSSNYD
-301 PEFAQKS
+301 PQFTHKSAYESTELDNAWQKM
-308 TYQSTA
+308 
-314 LESNWDKLWSKYSL
+314 WSEYGL
-328 GYGDLAYEFIN
+328 GYDDLTYEFIN
-339 NADPHI
+339 DKDGTVREQVLNSAKKGNGEDY
-345 RNQIINHEKLKGLR
+345 EKWKTLAKL
-359 GYERK
+359 
-364 HFYDWEALEKMT
+364 D
-376 PEEVATYNYYYST
+376 PEEIAIYNYHYANN
-389 GGKDAADE
+389 GKKVADE
-397 YLDLIQEG
+397 FIDSISESLSARRAEDRF
-405 LNMEVAK
+405 
-412 DIAAEMDTTSKRIG
+412 AEMQGKTGRELA
-426 FAADAGLEGFAKNVK
+426 FAVQAGLDQFGTALQNIFSK
-441 NLGSNADY
+441 ADY
-449 ITSSPVQLAAG
+449 IPVNSTQYTSQM
-460 LVREDLEGAGPKL
+460 VREDLADDKL
-473 PEWMGGASLGQ
+473 FKNSKAKTSFGQ
-484 AAFDVTQTTA
+484 VVYDTITTTA
-494 NIVPSVLASAAVSYV
+494 NMVPSILASVAIGAVSKT
-509 NPALGAWVGAGLM
+509 AGSAATAKLLGTVGQAVGSGLM
-522 GASAAGGAYQEKI
+522 GASAAGNAYQEKL

-541 ESARAYSTMV
+541 EDARAYGVMV
-551 GVSEAAMEKVLGGI
+551 GASEIVMEKALGGI
-565 STIGGSALKNI
+565 TALGGGVLSEAVLKNI
-576 SAIDNALG
+576 SVLDNALG
-584 RFANTYAGQLLANGM
+584 KFAETAGGKILANAG
-599 SEFSEEFVQAVIE
+599 SEALEEFTQSVIE

-618 VSGEMASVDLEEAFY
+618 ISGEEMSVDWGEAFY
-633 NAALGFATGVLFEAG
+633 SALL
-648 TSTPGAVS
+648 GAVTGGFFES
-656 NAIDTRNAGK
+656 VTTGAEAAKQSYAETRTGK
-666 SVINTKGG
+666 SVINTKDGLAN
-674 IESLNAAAAS
+674 LNAAAAS
-684 VSSTASPELQKQ
+684 VSSVASPEAQKQ

-701 EKASKGGARA
+701 EKASTNKARA
-711 VGQLYNAVSAE
+711 VGQLYNTVSAE

-769 DTAIRDKR
+769 DTAMRDKR

-797 QKLAAAIGK
+797 QKLAAATGK
-806 EASTIDVAKVKEQQ
+806 EASTIDVAKVKEHQ

-841 TKTGATVKVNDIA
+841 TKTGAAVKVNDIA
-854 EITDKGVVNVRLGDG
+854 EITDKGVVNVQLDDG

-882 DISLAYSALKG
+882 DVALAYSALKG

-902 RLFKMSEGMDAAEF
+902 RLFKMSKGMDAAEF

-921 DGYERGYANL
+921 DGFERGYANL
-931 AKPEGEVAAAA
+931 AKPEGDVAVAA

-948 QRASEGGKEAK
+948 QRASEGGKENK

-972 GSISVISADE
+972 GNISTISADE

-1005 LDLGTAFFVVESY
+1005 LDLGTAFFVIESY
-1018 KIKVNGETR
+1018 KIKVNGKTR

-1052 IDINAGRGATGKFVL
+1052 IDINAGHGATGKFVL
-1067 QTAAHELA
+1067 QTAAHELT
-1075 HHIQQWNPSKYKV
+1075 HHIQRWNPSKYKV
-1088 LADFLAAEYGKQGVD
+1088 LADFLAAEYGKQGED

-1113 ELSQIR
+1113 DLSRIR

-1153 KHKDSALFNEIRKFV
+1153 KHKDSALFNEIRKFI

-1184 ETREGKFVLSWDPR
+1184 ETREGNIVLSWDPR

-1287 DVEGNTAISNS
+1287 DVEGNTAIANS

-1386 TDTSRSGSLYQQ
+1386 TDTSRDGSLYQQ

-1406 ANMWKRF
+1406 TNMWKRF

-1521 VRGLKMLGYTK
+1521 VRGLKVLGYTK

-1589 TNDTLV
+1589 TNDTIV

-1644 DEKYIAPTVHNNDFA
+1644 DEKYIAPTVHNNDFD

-1735 AAEVAN
+1735 AAEVAAEIEPRVDVQYSSRESLASAAK
-1741 KLEPE
+1741 KLETMSDAEYLKYKSENPFVFIMDHTPKLVLE
-1746 PVELADVQFMSR
+1746 SMADDDGNLPHSRKMIIRKDALYLAIREAGIQEGNYHGLGAETLENLPSILEKPDAILQTDGSDRRRLVL
-1758 TIESVTR
+1758 THIESKNGQALVSVEFEAMKDIDGKNDFYNIVVTVFDLHKNYLKR
-1765 ETVIQDLT
+1765 LFQKRSAVIKY
-1773 EVYNGINVASASYIP
+1773 E
-1788 IAKNTPFAVRYATK
+1788 K
-1802 LWEDLPVIVDKK
+1802 EDLAQVNPELHTWLRTFNAKSSNDK
-1814 KAYFDMRP
+1814 
-1822 DGKFKEDKNHH
+1822 
-1833 YHDMGIDGYVD
+1833 
-1844 ALKLLEDPDC
+1844 L
-1854 AIAEPMDNGTTHYA
+1854 THLQ
-1868 FISENENGEEL
+1868 EE
-1879 CVVFQMGVT
+1879 
-1888 KKPSQ
+1888 
-1893 MNGYPGQYYNLDIT
+1893 
-1907 EFVATDEW
+1907 
-1915 LEAHGVEE
+1915 
-1923 GVSYRDFLLSFPEN
+1923 
-1937 SLVYDKKLNGEQL
+1937 
-1950 EKARNVDSESA
+1950 
-1961 GLAASFINNRAF
+1961 
-1973 KDTVPQ
+1973 
-1979 AKAKVKTE
+1979 VKTE
-1987 DAQKSDHLTDKAIER
+1987 DAQK
-2002 NRTMLKKLVES
+2002 
-2013 YDISKGW
+2013 
-2020 AKTKHTELTQELNDL
+2020 
-2035 LVKKHGVPGRHSQ
+2035 
-2048 LLDALNTAEDKLD
+2048 
-2061 EARFDGANNAT
+2061 
-2072 IKKLEREVAD
+2072 
-2082 AEKALDEFASKYLV
+2082 
-2096 ADDFLLDDDLLF
+2096 
-2108 SDRATSLTRAD
+2108 
-2119 RTHLDAVRRGD
+2119 
-2130 MEAARKMVENAAKK
+2130 
-2144 AGYTVKAYHGT
+2144 
-2155 PINGITVFDQ
+2155 
-2165 SKIGTTTD
+2165 
-2173 EGIFGR
+2173 
-2179 GFYFTTNKLTAD
+2179 
-2191 GYANVDGKTMPVF
+2191 
-2204 LKVKKPWWGT
+2204 
-2214 GHKLDEVAEKLNLSS
+2214 
-2229 ESLTVIKVN
+2229 
-2238 KHASV
+2238 
-2243 VSPMGS
+2243 
-2249 YIGVFTSHLKENGYD
+2249 
-2264 SVVVQHGSHDYEI
+2264 
-2277 VIFDNTNIKSADP
+2277 
-2290 VTYDDDGNVIPLSER
+2290 
-2305 FSTENEDIR
+2305 
-2314 YSDRLT
+2314 SDRLT
-2320 EPSTREVLAT
+2320 EPSTREILAT

-2368 IREMSFGKGPRDA
+2368 IREISFGKGPRDT

-2428 EKARSKEA
+2428 EKARSKDA

-2450 VRKAYQESRANS
+2450 VRKTYQESRANS

-2474 VQRVVKQLNDLLL
+2474 IQRVVKQLNDLLL

-2689 EFTELFWDIIK
+2689 EFTELFWDIIE

-2742 QFNVTLEDAMSIY
+2742 QFKVTLEDAMSIY

-3017 FNPPTKTTLK
+3017 FARPTKTALK
-3027 TYEEIKKYAGVAVIK
+3027 TYDEIKKYAGVAVIK

-3074 FQDITGWG
+3074 FQDLTGWG
-3082 AQQMDKVG
+3082 AQTMDKVG
-3090 WNTIWRA
+3090 WNTIWNA
-3097 VKREVTASGKFKVG
+3097 VKRETTASGKFKVG

-3175 RAVQSKQGVGAA
+3175 RAIQSKQGVGAA
-3187 AKNLARTGAV
+3187 AKKLARTGAV

-3331 DITDELKP
+3331 DVTDELKP
-3339 EDVGGAFARGFTG
+3339 EDVGGAFVRGFTG

-3372 LEFLRTTYDNEAEYE
+3372 LEFLRTTYDSEADYE

-3401 EAAAEARYS
+3401 DAAAEARYS

-3420 GEIEADGNFTR
+3420 GEIEAEGNFTR

-3441 MRDLEPEEVAG
+3441 MRDLEPEEAAG
-3452 EVDVKNYGIYNKNDF
+3452 EAEVKNYGIYNKNDF

-3528 ALTQLASY
+3528 ALTQFASY

-3559 SEDMISSYYEYG
+3559 SEDIISSYYEYG
-3571 KPAGISMDVYVNYRN
+3571 KSAGISMDVYVNYRN
-3586 KIRGIEGEGKKENI
+3586 KIRGIEGDGKKENI